1 MFEKQ
6 KSQYDFVNNQLEH
19 NKNMM
24 SLVYGKNDY
33 AAQNVYNDK
42 MIENNLKSI
51 ESMNNRVQI
60 AEENL
65 RKAKESG
72 EAAVIEK
79 AEAEWQTAIRNR
91 NQLEE
96 QSAQLMKDRYTTAIN
111 QIAY

>member
-24 SLVYGKNDY
+24 SLIYGENDY
-33 AAQNVYNDK
+33 AVQNVYNDK
-42 MIENNLKSI
+42 MIENSLKSI

-60 AEENL
+60 AKENL
-65 RKAKESG
+65 RKARESG
-72 EAAVIEK
+72 DTAVIEK
-79 AEAEWQTAIRNR
+79 AEAEWQTAIQNR

-96 QSAQLMKDRYTTAIN
+96 QSAQLLKDRYTTVIN